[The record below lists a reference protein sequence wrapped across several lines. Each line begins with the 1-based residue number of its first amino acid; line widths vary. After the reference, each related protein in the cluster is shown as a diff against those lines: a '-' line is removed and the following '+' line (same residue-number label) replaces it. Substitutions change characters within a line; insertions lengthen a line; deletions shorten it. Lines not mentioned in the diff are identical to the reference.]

1 MDPVTAL
8 AATFDHTGA
17 VLAGVAPEQWDDT
30 TPCTEWDVRALAAHT
45 TGVVENM
52 GRAARGASLLPS
64 VNDVDLGPDP
74 AAQFRAVATEAI
86 AAWRTVDLDGTIDF
100 GNGPRPAEIAAM
112 INLLDT
118 ATHTWDLARA
128 TGQSEALPAAS
139 RRRRSRRPVR
149 SSSTR
154 SGALAGSTPRSHR
167 RRTRPPRS
175 SSSRSSAGRCSHA
188 ALPSGDATIDR
199 RCARRPPA
207 GRGVPAGVVDGGS
220 HRRSERVR
228 RRRAAR

>member
-17 VLAGVAPEQWDDT
+17 VLAGVAPEQWDDA
-30 TPCTEWDVRALAAHT
+30 TPCAEWDVRALAAHT

-74 AAQFRAVATEAI
+74 AAHFRTVAAASI
-86 AAWRTVDLDGTIDF
+86 AAWRTVDPDGTIDF
-100 GNGPRPAEIAAM
+100 GNGPRPAEVGAM

-128 TGQSEALPAAS
+128 TGQSEALPAGVAE
-139 RRRRSRRPVR
+139 
-149 SSSTR
+149 
-154 SGALAGSTPRSHR
+154 
-167 RRTRPPRS
+167 
-175 SSSRSSAGRCSHA
+175 A
-188 ALPSGDATIDR
+188 ALEAARAIVVDEIRGPRGFDPAITPAPDAT
-199 RCARRPPA
+199 ATEQLVA
-207 GRGVPAGVVDGGS
+207 FLGRKA
-220 HRRSERVR
+220 
-228 RRRAAR
+228 